1 MERFFG
7 IPYSSFLLYIC
18 PVLFHLLC
26 NKVYMR
32 VQQMLYA
39 HMTNTGVFF
48 CDVSCYFLCSTAVLV
63 NKRDIIFLLDG
74 SVNVGNA
81 NFPYVRDF
89 VVRLV
94 ESLDVGIDEIRIG
107 LVQFSENPKTEFYL
121 NTFLTK
127 PDVLKRLMQLRLQG
141 GSVANTGAAL
151 DFVLSNHFTDAAGS
165 RIDENIPQV
174 LVFLAAGPSADS
186 YQLAAKSLADAGVL
200 TFCVGIRN
208 ANKAE
213 LQQIAYNPE
222 MVYFADDFSSLAD
235 LSREMIR
242 PVTTYISGG
251 VQEIIPATGN
261 FFLFYSF
268 INLRLICF
276 AFQMCF
282 Q

>member
-1 MERFFG
+1 MCFF
-7 IPYSSFLLYIC
+7 Y
-18 PVLFHLLC
+18 
-26 NKVYMR
+26 
-32 VQQMLYA
+32 
-39 HMTNTGVFF
+39 
-48 CDVSCYFLCSTAVLV
+48 DVSCCFLCSNAVLV

-89 VVRLV
+89 LVRLV

-127 PDVLKRLMQLRLQG
+127 PDVIKRLTQLRLQG
-141 GSVANTGAAL
+141 GSVANTGSAL
-151 DFVLSNHFTDAAGS
+151 DFVLSNHFTEAAGS
-165 RIDENIPQV
+165 RIDENVPQV

-186 YQLAAKSLADAGVL
+186 YRQAARGLADAGVL
-200 TFCVGIRN
+200 TFCVGVKN

-213 LQQIAYNPE
+213 LQQIAYNQD
-222 MVYFADDFSSLAD
+222 MVYFMDDFSSLAD

-261 FFLFYSF
+261 LFLSF
-268 INLRLICF
+268 MGLRLISLSCRCSLNDIQHF
-276 AFQMCF
+276 IDIQIY
-282 Q
+282 